1 MIFGWYGLQCYSFQ
15 SIPVMDATVYSDNK
29 RISLAKAGVPPA
41 MPGGTQSLTYT
52 GVHRETATCEPP
64 KHHKKG
70 ETQWTKQRH

>member
-41 MPGGTQSLTYT
+41 MPGR
-52 GVHRETATCEPP
+52 HP
-64 KHHKKG
+64 KFDL
-70 ETQWTKQRH
+70 